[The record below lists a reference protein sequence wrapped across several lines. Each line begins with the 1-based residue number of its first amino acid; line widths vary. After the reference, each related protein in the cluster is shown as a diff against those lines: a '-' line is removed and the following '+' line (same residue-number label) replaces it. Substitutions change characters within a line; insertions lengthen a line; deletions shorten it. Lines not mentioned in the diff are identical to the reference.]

1 MLIKNEYK
9 PQMLPKQPKGKK
21 PVSTNGRIA
30 FVLGGLAL
38 AFAALVGRGVYLQ
51 TTQHDFLKNQG
62 DQRFVR
68 TIALPASRGTIT
80 DRSDLWSLGV
90 VAFEMVTGCQPF
102 LGASVGELEDR
113 FVRQFPGK

>member
-38 AFAALVGRGVYLQ
+38 AFAAFG
-51 TTQHDFLKNQG
+51 
-62 DQRFVR
+62 QRDV
-68 TIALPASRGTIT
+68 
-80 DRSDLWSLGV
+80 
-90 VAFEMVTGCQPF
+90 QPF
-102 LGASVGELEDR
+102 SLRVRLLGLQSQRKGL
-113 FVRQFPGK
+113 